1 ASAIHQ
7 RRQQIVGCSK
17 LPDDRHRL
25 LMRKHHRQA
34 RRTLGPDRLANIA
47 QGSLKYTGVEKHDG
61 IQCQI
66 LCGRRHLAL
75 AGEPAQKLIDLGRPQ
90 LQWMTHLVKPQ
101 VKAYPVPVTFLGADA
116 VVMCTHQ
123 GVKLLLQARLGWLA
137 VHVIPFTGFLYSGN
151 RLAKDIC
158 QANTA
163 EGTSTQ
169 PMSCFTRGSISK
181 ATPDFRSYIERDRYV
196 LTQHAV

>member
-1 ASAIHQ
+1 MAFN
-7 RRQQIVGCSK
+7 
-17 LPDDRHRL
+17 
-25 LMRKHHRQA
+25 A
-34 RRTLGPDRLANIA
+34 RF
-47 QGSLKYTGVEKHDG
+47 
-61 IQCQI
+61 

-137 VHVIPFTGFLYSGN
+137 FHVIPFTGFLYSSN
-151 RLAKDIC
+151 RFTKDSC
-158 QANTA
+158 QANTV
-163 EGTSTQ
+163 EGMSTQ
-169 PMSCFTRGSISK
+169 SKHCFKRGFIPK
-181 ATPDFRSYIERDRYV
+181 VTPGFQSYTERYRYA
-196 LTQHAV
+196 LTPHAV